1 MKKII
6 SLLLALVMA
15 VGCMLAVTSCGAE
28 PELDFAVAEANLKL
42 AGYSVNS
49 RVFED
54 DVERVKTLSASKEI
68 SDDVKETIVI
78 TEYADAT
85 LAKLALEQQELGFE
99 MEKKAIELYVEY
111 YEHLIDEY
119 ASSYSAEKLADM
131 KEKLND
137 YKVDLEM
144 AENYVFGRSG
154 NIVYYGTKAA
164 IEATKGA

>member
-28 PELDFAVAEANLKL
+28 PELDFVVAEANLKL

-68 SDDVKETIVI
+68 NDIEDTIVI
-78 TEYADAT
+78 TEYTDST
-85 LAKLALEQQELGFE
+85 LAKLALEKQELSFE
-99 MEKKAIELYVEY
+99 MEKQAIELYIEY

-119 ASSYSAEKLADM
+119 ASSYSAEKLADL

-137 YKVDLEM
+137 YKVNLEM
-144 AENYVFGRSG
+144 AENYVIGRSG

-164 IEATKGA
+164 IEATKG

>member
-1 MKKII
+1 
-6 SLLLALVMA
+6 MA

-68 SDDVKETIVI
+68 SDDFKEQIVI

-85 LAKLALEQQELGFE
+85 LAKLAIERNTGARGLRSIMENLMMSVMYDIPSRDNVASVIIGADCVNGLAAPQLVEKELVSLDNSIAGSLE
-99 MEKKAIELYVEY
+99 
-111 YEHLIDEY
+111 
-119 ASSYSAEKLADM
+119 
-131 KEKLND
+131 
-137 YKVDLEM
+137 
-144 AENYVFGRSG
+144 
-154 NIVYYGTKAA
+154 
-164 IEATKGA
+164 